1 MEKQVNV
8 EAQNTQPVGQNPAI
22 QPTVLDKPKNNLAAM
37 FAVGLICSLVFGVGG
52 YYLGTQKQ
60 NKNSNTASILPTPT
74 EPNPAEKA
82 VSPANTSELQPTT
95 AKSMVETVTLKV
107 ASIGGGIK
115 IDGYNFTFTFNKEP
129 NDTVT
134 ILKRNENEYKNYQGF
149 PQGAIDKGFILKHGN
164 VALEVSPAF
173 EGTGSP
179 LMQKPIPV
187 IISNSK
193 LAVGLIFRLKAVEIY
208 GSQNTEGGSVYTT
221 QYKDKPEDCTAWGT
235 NIGQP
240 NPPACI
246 WGGAQ
251 VMTKGD
257 NALAISCS
265 AEGSD
270 ANWCDNI
277 VKSLSVS
284 ATKYTN

>member
-1 MEKQVNV
+1 MENQTNV
-8 EAQNTQPVGQNPAI
+8 GDQNTQQIQQNPVS
-22 QPTVLDKPKNNLAAM
+22 QPVQIPEKPRINYLM
-37 FAVGLICSLVFGVGG
+37 ISLVVLICFIVFGVGG
-52 YYLGTQKQ
+52 YYLGKQ
-60 NKNSNTASILPTPT
+60 NQNKTPYGGNILPTPIVT
-74 EPNPAEKA
+74 SPPKET
-82 VSPANTSELQPTT
+82 VSPTTQPTT
-95 AKSMVETVTLKV
+95 VKSVLETVTLKV
-107 ASIGGGIK
+107 AAIGGGIN

-149 PQGAIDKGFILKHGN
+149 PQGAIDKGFVLKHGN
-164 VALEVSPAF
+164 ITLEVSPAF
-173 EGTGSP
+173 EGAGSP

-187 IISNSK
+187 IILNSK
-193 LAVGLIFRLKAVEIY
+193 LAVGPIFRLKAVEIY
-208 GSQNTEGGSVYTT
+208 GSQNIEGGSVYTT

-235 NIGQP
+235 NVGQP

-246 WGGAQ
+246 WDGAQ
-251 VMTKGD
+251 VMTKGN

-265 AEGSD
+265 AESND

>member
-1 MEKQVNV
+1 MENQINTDDQN
-8 EAQNTQPVGQNPAI
+8 AQKIGQNPVSQPI
-22 QPTVLDKPKNNLAAM
+22 QISAKPKLNYLAFGLVILAC
-37 FAVGLICSLVFGVGG
+37 FAVFGLGG
-52 YYLGTQKQ
+52 YYLGSQ
-60 NKNSNTASILPTPT
+60 NQIIKSNTTTVLPTLVEPSPT
-74 EPNPAEKA
+74 EK
-82 VSPANTSELQPTT
+82 TSVL
-95 AKSMVETVTLKV
+95 ETVTLKV
-107 ASIGGGIK
+107 AAIGGGIK

-149 PQGAIDKGFILKHGN
+149 PQGAIDKGFVLKHEN
-164 VALEVSPAF
+164 VTLEISPAF
-173 EGTGSP
+173 EGAGSP

-187 IISNSK
+187 IISNPK
-193 LAVGLIFRLKAVEIY
+193 LADGPIFRLKAVEIY

-221 QYKDKPEDCTAWGT
+221 QYKDRPEDCTAWGT

-246 WGGAQ
+246 WSGAQ
-251 VMTKGD
+251 VMTNGD

-265 AEGSD
+265 VEGSN
-270 ANWCDNI
+270 ANWCDNV

-284 ATKYTN
+284 ATKYSN